1 MGALPSW
8 RWAGPMGATTMR
20 FMNPLL
26 VVTDM
31 DRSVEFYEEVLGL
44 RVETDLGANKV
55 LTGGLALQTADTYRN
70 FIGRE
75 VSFGANDAEVY
86 FEEEDF
92 DAFADRL
99 DGMRIEL
106 VHPVKEHSW
115 GQRVVRLY
123 DPDRHIVE
131 VGESMRTVCQRF
143 LDGGMTREQVTERMD
158 VPPEY
163 VDECLRRHP
172 DR

>member
-1 MGALPSW
+1 
-8 RWAGPMGATTMR
+8 MGATTMR

-31 DRSVEFYEEVLGL
+31 ERSVEFYEEVLGL
-44 RVETDLGANKV
+44 RVVTDLGANKV

-70 FIGRE
+70 FIGRD

-92 DAFADRL
+92 DGFADRL
-99 DGMRIEL
+99 DGMRIER

-123 DPDRHIVE
+123 DPDRHIIE
-131 VGESMRTVCQRF
+131 VGESMRAVCQRF
-143 LDGGMTREQVTERMD
+143 LDEGMTREQVAERMD

-163 VDECLRRHP
+163 VDECLQRHP
-172 DR
+172 DE